1 MAKKSASKKKA
12 ASKKIKK
19 FKKVVNAKADNLAVE
34 RNTSKAVETGTQKVD
49 KWITEGEKE
58 YALVSKAIEADK
70 VKLDKEMKKR
80 GLDYNEVGGI
90 IAIVVGVFLILM
102 NLTGLVLGAAGILLI
117 YFGLRMLERPIH
129 VKR

>member
-58 YALVSKAIEADK
+58 YAWVSKSIEADK

>member
-102 NLTGLVLGAAGILLI
+102 NLTG
-117 YFGLRMLERPIH
+117 
-129 VKR
+129 